1 MNNIND
7 KSPFNKMKG
16 IFNNDIFKGNLKI
29 MGKCGTGKSTLLFSL
44 VNYNIDK
51 YTQIV
56 LINKFEEKE
65 VRDLFKNYKEVDFIN
80 YQSDIDF
87 KKLLLKN
94 KNKTLF
100 IIVDYFNYV
109 FKEDEKAHEII
120 KKVNDNKDH
129 EKIKLYLSEAH
140 RSNFFELSKE
150 YVRISRKSNID
161 YIFETQ
167 EFENCDDFEIKLVF
181 SSLKKRGFGSAFYN
195 LNVGEFK
202 IIKNKKLIKLSSKE
216 LYMKELLKEF

>member
-1 MNNIND
+1 M
-7 KSPFNKMKG
+7 
-16 IFNNDIFKGNLKI
+16 
-29 MGKCGTGKSTLLFSL
+29 
-44 VNYNIDK
+44 
-51 YTQIV
+51 
-56 LINKFEEKE
+56 
-65 VRDLFKNYKEVDFIN
+65 
-80 YQSDIDF
+80 
-87 KKLLLKN
+87 LLKN

-140 RSNFFELSKE
+140 RSNFFKLSKE
-150 YVRISRKSNID
+150 CVRISRKSNID

-167 EFENCDDFEIKLVF
+167 EFENCNDFEIKLVF

-202 IIKNKKLIKLSSKE
+202 IIKNKKLIKLSSAPSPKIFGRLSMIVSFLFNSIKLEE
-216 LYMKELLKEF
+216 LSNNDLPSFLNNTAIGFVS